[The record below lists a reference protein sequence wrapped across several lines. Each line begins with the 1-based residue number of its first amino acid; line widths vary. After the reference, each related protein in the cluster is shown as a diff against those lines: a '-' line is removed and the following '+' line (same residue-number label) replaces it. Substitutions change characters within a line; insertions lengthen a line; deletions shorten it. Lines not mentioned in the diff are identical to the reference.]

1 MQSHVKYLI
10 IENEENWAT
19 ALGDSVNTYFREN
32 HRFVRERIRDHTAL
46 VPRQMRQQVSEG
58 GWDLVLLDLNLGD
71 SAAKA
76 KLSGLN
82 LLGEIAA
89 GNKAY
94 FVIIVTGAVTDP
106 SLERLYGAET
116 AAMMKFGALNEAVR
130 RLPAAR
136 VRILHKPDVMEAA
149 EAMKT
154 LRPHL
159 FSALDQYCA
168 VSRERNIFRP
178 LPEDPGLWEICY
190 NGGPRLYLKHAE
202 PYKMTRSA
210 LARPN
215 DMLKVIRLMQALA
228 NSSGKAEATAPVETD
243 LKPHRKGTSDLDYR
257 GHQDDEV
264 NAADGLA
271 WEEMVGFSIID
282 GTPIDTDEGAIPIE
296 TLIGG
301 LLLAQA
307 RKLNLDTVIKDYVE
321 SYGERV
327 ILSLP
332 AIAAKWANR
341 REAANRQFN
350 IEDAPV
356 ELIQLATSLRTLLG
370 PMRDRWLN
378 NESQPRR
385 EDQPRVAQGMETPE
399 LRLARQHW
407 LRFKKYIGRRPA
419 LAEFREHMIQ
429 WIDRSPTAKGHLY
442 YRSPGG
448 GDLCP
453 FWLTD

>member
-1 MQSHVKYLI
+1 
-10 IENEENWAT
+10 
-19 ALGDSVNTYFREN
+19 
-32 HRFVRERIRDHTAL
+32 
-46 VPRQMRQQVSEG
+46 
-58 GWDLVLLDLNLGD
+58 
-71 SAAKA
+71 
-76 KLSGLN
+76 
-82 LLGEIAA
+82 
-89 GNKAY
+89 
-94 FVIIVTGAVTDP
+94 
-106 SLERLYGAET
+106 
-116 AAMMKFGALNEAVR
+116 
-130 RLPAAR
+130 
-136 VRILHKPDVMEAA
+136 MEAA